1 MIKVKYPTW
10 QYIQDNYEVEFNIV
24 QKIGGYEYRL
34 DYDIARCLIE
44 VGTRKGTW
52 SEFTPYVA
60 TEKNYKIAIKEY
72 KKLLEKAIKG
82 ETK

>member
-34 DYDIARCLIE
+34 DYTRADCLIK
-44 VGTRKGTW
+44 VGTYTGKW
-52 SEFTPYVA
+52 AEFTPYVA
-60 TEKNYKIAIKEY
+60 TEKNYKKAIKQY
-72 KKLLEKAIKG
+72 KKLLDEALKG
-82 ETK
+82 GN

>member
-24 QKIGGYEYRL
+24 QKVGGYEYRL
-34 DYDIARCLIE
+34 DYDRAKCLIK
-44 VGTRKGTW
+44 VGTYKGAW
-52 SEFTPYVA
+52 SEFILYVA
-60 TEKNYKIAIKEY
+60 TEENYKIATKEY